1 MTKQHFEAFAREI
14 QSSDRTVEEKM
25 FAALVVIRVAKQF
38 DGRFDSD
45 RFLKACG
52 LG

>member
-14 QSSDRTVEEKM
+14 QSSDRTAEEKM
-25 FAALVVIRVAKQF
+25 FAATVVIRVAQQF
-38 DGRFDSD
+38 NARFDSD